1 MSVSATPVPSGT
13 TETPA
18 HATIYVTSD
27 LSFVLTE
34 TSLALAS
41 LASTGSAAGTLT
53 DPDAATTTV
62 SPVASPPP
70 AAATT
75 LAAQA
80 LPAGIPS
87 RIYPPAQLDLKQDF
101 SGYTLISILF
111 NQELNWPFVV
121 NSPIASSQI
130 FAFVPPLVYTALG
143 VSCMFVQLCRRA
155 LHLLIFPS
163 LADQVK
169 TWVLQVYVP
178 TTYTS
183 PADQINLGTM
193 WLGYI
198 PSDLVD
204 TLASLIKAKQSK
216 FYTGVPIPAA
226 QDLAERVNSGFSL
239 RSVANPNT
247 DGGGSGSGHGG
258 TTSGGG
264 SKGNAARQDAII
276 GVVSAFGAIALLVL
290 VFLVYHSIKRKKELA
305 HRRLS
310 DRASGADVQVGGGGR
325 AVGVRPEGREFDED
339 SVGGARRRSFYYA
352 EDSLRGYQGEIK
364 EEQMVQ
370 AQQEGVGGVATR
382 MRTSS
387 PQSAATIS
395 QRKAVVPAAISAPI
409 LRESSMN
416 W

>member
-1 MSVSATPVPSGT
+1 MV
-13 TETPA
+13 
-18 HATIYVTSD
+18 
-27 LSFVLTE
+27 F
-34 TSLALAS
+34 
-41 LASTGSAAGTLT
+41 
-53 DPDAATTTV
+53 
-62 SPVASPPP
+62 
-70 AAATT
+70 
-75 LAAQA
+75 
-80 LPAGIPS
+80 
-87 RIYPPAQLDLKQDF
+87 F
-101 SGYTLISILF
+101 
-111 NQELNWPFVV
+111 
-121 NSPIASSQI
+121 
-130 FAFVPPLVYTALG
+130 
-143 VSCMFVQLCRRA
+143 
-155 LHLLIFPS
+155 

-198 PSDLVD
+198 PSNLVD
-204 TLASLIKAKQSK
+204 TLAALIKAKQSK

-226 QDLAERVNSGFSL
+226 QDLAERVNAAFSL

-247 DGGGSGSGHGG
+247 DSGGSGSGNGG

-264 SKGNAARQDAII
+264 SKGNGASAARQDAII

-325 AVGVRPEGREFDED
+325 VVGVRPEGREFDED

-352 EDSLRGYQGEIK
+352 EDSLRGYQAEGR

-370 AQQEGVGGVATR
+370 VQQEGVATR
-382 MRTSS
+382 IRTSS
-387 PQSAATIS
+387 PQSAVTIS
-395 QRKAVVPAAISAPI
+395 QRKAIVPAAISAPI

>member
-1 MSVSATPVPSGT
+1 
-13 TETPA
+13 
-18 HATIYVTSD
+18 
-27 LSFVLTE
+27 
-34 TSLALAS
+34 
-41 LASTGSAAGTLT
+41 
-53 DPDAATTTV
+53 
-62 SPVASPPP
+62 
-70 AAATT
+70 
-75 LAAQA
+75 
-80 LPAGIPS
+80 
-87 RIYPPAQLDLKQDF
+87 
-101 SGYTLISILF
+101 
-111 NQELNWPFVV
+111 VV

-130 FAFVPPLVYTALG
+130 FAFVPPLIYTALG
-143 VSCMFVQLCRRA
+143 ISSMFIPLCA
-155 LHLLIFPS
+155 LYLLIVPP

-204 TLASLIKAKQSK
+204 ALASLIKAKQSK

-239 RSVANPNT
+239 RSVVNPNT
-247 DGGGSGSGHGG
+247 DSGGSGSGSGG
-258 TTSGGG
+258 TNSGGG
-264 SKGNAARQDAII
+264 SKGNGASAARQDAII

-310 DRASGADVQVGGGGR
+310 DRASGADVQVGGGG
-325 AVGVRPEGREFDED
+325 GVRPEGREFDED

-352 EDSLRGYQGEIK
+352 EDSLRGYQGEIR

-370 AQQEGVGGVATR
+370 VQQQEAVGGVAAR
-382 MRTSS
+382 LRTAS

-395 QRKAVVPAAISAPI
+395 QRKPIVPAAISAPI